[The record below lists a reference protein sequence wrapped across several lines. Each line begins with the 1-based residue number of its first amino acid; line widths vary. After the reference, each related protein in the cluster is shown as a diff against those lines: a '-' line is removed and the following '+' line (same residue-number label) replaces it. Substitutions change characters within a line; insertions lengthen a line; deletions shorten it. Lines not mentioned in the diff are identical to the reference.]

1 MISYEELKQEVTI
14 MFDDQAS
21 LPDWLKGIYIESGVG
36 NMILLNRNLET
47 DRERK
52 CILAEE
58 MGHQYKTVGDI
69 TDQTKLE
76 NQQQELRA
84 RQWGYEKLV
93 PLSAIV
99 QAYHARVKGRY
110 EIAEYLDVTEELLQA
125 SIDRYRNKYGLYT
138 TWDNYIIYFDPL
150 GVAEIFE

>member
-1 MISYEELKQEVTI
+1 MISYEELKREVTI
-14 MFDDQAS
+14 MLDDQAA
-21 LPDWLKGIYIESGVG
+21 LPEWLKGIYIESGVG
-36 NMILLNRNLET
+36 EMILLNKNLET

-52 CILAEE
+52 CILVEE
-58 MGHQYKTVGDI
+58 VGHLKKTVGDI

-84 RQWGYEKLV
+84 RQWGYERLI

-110 EIAEYLDVTEELLQA
+110 EIAEHLDVTEEFLQA
-125 SIDRYRNKYGLYT
+125 SIDRYRSKYGLYT
-138 TWDNYIIYFDPL
+138 TWENYIIYFDPL
-150 GVAEIFE
+150 GVAEMFD

>member
-1 MISYEELKQEVTI
+1 
-14 MFDDQAS
+14 
-21 LPDWLKGIYIESGVG
+21 
-36 NMILLNRNLET
+36 MILINRNLET

-52 CILAEE
+52 CILSEE

-110 EIAEYLDVTEELLQA
+110 ELAEYLDVTEEFLQA
-125 SIDRYRNKYGLYT
+125 SIDRYHSKYGLYT
-138 TWDNYIIYFDPL
+138 IWNNYIIYFAPLGL

>member
-1 MISYEELKQEVTI
+1 MISYEELKQEITI
-14 MFDDQAS
+14 MFDDQAA
-21 LPDWLKGIYIESGVG
+21 LPVWLKGIYIESGVG
-36 NMILLNRNLET
+36 NMILLNQNLET
-47 DRERK
+47 NRERK

-58 MGHQYKTVGDI
+58 IGHQYKTVGDI

-76 NQQQELRA
+76 NRQQELRA

-110 EIAEYLDVTEELLQA
+110 EIAEYLDVTEDFLQA
-125 SIDRYRNKYGLYT
+125 SIDRYRSKYGLYII
-138 TWDNYIIYFDPL
+138 WNNYIIYFDPL

>member
-1 MISYEELKQEVTI
+1 MNSYEELKQEVTI
-14 MFDDQAS
+14 TFDDQAA
-21 LPDWLKGIYIESGVG
+21 LPEWLRGIYIESGVG

-52 CILAEE
+52 CILSEE
-58 MGHQYKTVGDI
+58 MGHQHKTVGDI
-69 TDQTKLE
+69 TDQSKLE

-84 RQWGYEKLV
+84 RQWGYERLV

-99 QAYHARVKGRY
+99 QAFHARVRGRY
-110 EIAEYLDVTEELLQA
+110 EIAEFLDVTEEFLQA

-138 TWDNYIIYFDPL
+138 IWNNYIIYFDPL

>member
-1 MISYEELKQEVTI
+1 MISYEELKQEVSI
-14 MFDDQAS
+14 ILDDKAS
-21 LPDWLKGIYIESGVG
+21 LPDWLKGIYIESGVAD
-36 NMILLNRNLET
+36 MILLNKNLKT

-52 CILAEE
+52 CILVEE
-58 MGHQYKTVGDI
+58 MGHLYKTVGDI

-110 EIAEYLDVTEELLQA
+110 EIAEYLDVTEEFLQA
-125 SIDRYRNKYGLYT
+125 SIDRYRSKYGIYT
-138 TWDNYIIYFDPL
+138 TWNNYIIYFDPL
-150 GVAEIFE
+150 GVAEMFE

>member
-1 MISYEELKQEVTI
+1 MINYVELKQEVTI
-14 MFDDQAS
+14 MLDDQAV
-21 LPDWLKGIYIESGVG
+21 LPEWLKGIYIESGVG
-36 NMILLNRNLET
+36 DMILLNKDLET

-52 CILAEE
+52 CILVEE
-58 MGHQYKTVGDI
+58 VGHLKKTVGDI

-84 RQWGYEKLV
+84 RQWGYERLV

-110 EIAEYLDVTEELLQA
+110 EIAEYLDVTEEFLQA
-125 SIDRYRNKYGLYT
+125 SIDRYRSKYGLYT
-138 TWDNYIIYFDPL
+138 TWENYIIYFDPL